1 MDPTS
6 LLPLVL
12 TPDPRGFNQGA
23 AEPGELP
30 VDPCSLLSER
40 HYEVVPCVICALCCV
55 FGVVYCC
62 FGYRCFK
69 AIMFLSGLLF
79 GSAVIF
85 LLCYKERILDT
96 QLSLEV
102 SAGIALGIGVLC
114 GLVTMLVHSVGLF
127 LTGLLLGMLVATA
140 GLVATE
146 PLYALPSA
154 WVPAGSLL
162 GSALLGAVMALR
174 WQKALTVIST
184 AVFGGA
190 VLTLCL
196 DYAVENLAL
205 GRHIYERLRLAP
217 PSPFCWCG
225 WAVLATW
232 PVLALM
238 GVLLQWKVT
247 AEGFSHTDVI
257 LNRRQKQLQLLRIR
271 QREAKK
277 RQSQAPQEGSY
288 RHKPSAVKRCA
299 GDVLA
304 PSYIQSLR
312 DRQQLR
318 SGTSLS
324 NLSSSAHTAVDLD
337 YDCGSTVPLTTPRGC
352 L

>member
-1 MDPTS
+1 MDLTS
-6 LLPLVL
+6 RLPLVL

-23 AEPGELP
+23 TEPSEPALN
-30 VDPCSLLSER
+30 PCSLLSER
-40 HYEVVPCVICALCCV
+40 HYEAVPCVICALCCV

-127 LTGLLLGMLVATA
+127 LTGLLLGLLVATA

-146 PLYALPSA
+146 PLYELPSA

-162 GSALLGAVMALR
+162 GAALLGAILALR
-174 WQKALTVIST
+174 WQKTLTVVST

-205 GRHIYERLRLAP
+205 GRHVYDRLRLG
-217 PSPFCWCG
+217 PSTVLCWCG

-238 GVLLQWKVT
+238 GAVLQWKVT
-247 AEGFSHTDVI
+247 AEGFSHTDVV

-288 RHKPSAVKRCA
+288 RHKPGAVKRCA

-312 DRQQLR
+312 DRQQLGT
-318 SGTSLS
+318 GTSLS
-324 NLSSSAHTAVDLD
+324 SLSTNAHTTVDLD

>member
-1 MDPTS
+1 MDPSS

-23 AEPGELP
+23 AEPSEP
-30 VDPCSLLSER
+30 APDPCSLLSER
-40 HYEVVPCVICALCCV
+40 HYEVVPCVICSLCCI

-127 LTGLLLGMLVATA
+127 LTGLLLGLLLATA

-146 PLYALPSA
+146 PLYELPSA

-162 GSALLGAVMALR
+162 GSALLGAVLALR
-174 WQKALTVIST
+174 WQKAFTVLST
-184 AVFGGA
+184 AIFGGA
-190 VLTLCL
+190 ILTLCL

-205 GRHIYERLRLAP
+205 GRHIYDRLRLAP
-217 PSPFCWCG
+217 SSPLCWCG

-238 GVLLQWKVT
+238 GALLQWKVT
-247 AEGFSHTDVI
+247 AEGFSHTDVV

-288 RHKPSAVKRCA
+288 RHKPNAVKRCA

-312 DRQQLR
+312 DRQQLGT
-318 SGTSLS
+318 GTSLS
-324 NLSSSAHTAVDLD
+324 SLSTNAHTAVDLD

>member
-1 MDPTS
+1 
-6 LLPLVL
+6 
-12 TPDPRGFNQGA
+12 
-23 AEPGELP
+23 
-30 VDPCSLLSER
+30 
-40 HYEVVPCVICALCCV
+40 
-55 FGVVYCC
+55 
-62 FGYRCFK
+62 
-69 AIMFLSGLLF
+69 MFLSGLLF

-127 LTGLLLGMLVATA
+127 LTGLLLGLLLATA

-146 PLYALPSA
+146 PLYELPSA

-162 GSALLGAVMALR
+162 GSALLGAVLALR
-174 WQKALTVIST
+174 WQKAFTVLST

-190 VLTLCL
+190 ILTLCL

-205 GRHIYERLRLAP
+205 GRHVYDRLRLAP
-217 PSPFCWCG
+217 SSPLCWCG

-247 AEGFSHTDVI
+247 AEGFSHTDGEW
-257 LNRRQKQLQLLRIR
+257 R
-271 QREAKK
+271 AKV
-277 RQSQAPQEGSY
+277 SEG
-288 RHKPSAVKRCA
+288 
-299 GDVLA
+299 
-304 PSYIQSLR
+304 
-312 DRQQLR
+312 
-318 SGTSLS
+318 
-324 NLSSSAHTAVDLD
+324 
-337 YDCGSTVPLTTPRGC
+337 
-352 L
+352 

>member
-1 MDPTS
+1 MLSNGTEDMDCFKHFSIAPGLMYPSPGKISPIRFPLLTFFF
-6 LLPLVL
+6 LLP
-12 TPDPRGFNQGA
+12 P
-23 AEPGELP
+23 
-30 VDPCSLLSER
+30 
-40 HYEVVPCVICALCCV
+40 
-55 FGVVYCC
+55 
-62 FGYRCFK
+62 GYRCFK

-96 QLSLEV
+96 QLSMEV

-127 LTGLLLGMLVATA
+127 LTGLLLGLLVATA

-146 PLYALPSA
+146 PLYKLSSA

-162 GSALLGAVMALR
+162 GTALLGAVLALR
-174 WQKALTVIST
+174 WQRALTVIST

-205 GRHIYERLRLAP
+205 GQHVYDRLRLG
-217 PSPFCWCG
+217 PSSSLCWCG

-238 GVLLQWKVT
+238 GVVLQWKVT
-247 AEGFSHTDVI
+247 AEGFSHTDGEWKT
-257 LNRRQKQLQLLRIR
+257 LGSHGGEA
-271 QREAKK
+271 REGLG
-277 RQSQAPQEGSY
+277 QGFE
-288 RHKPSAVKRCA
+288 
-299 GDVLA
+299 
-304 PSYIQSLR
+304 
-312 DRQQLR
+312 
-318 SGTSLS
+318 T
-324 NLSSSAHTAVDLD
+324 
-337 YDCGSTVPLTTPRGC
+337 
-352 L
+352 